1 MELAFVIY
9 LVDNL
14 CSMKGLF
21 WDLGNCV
28 WLAVILSVVA
38 LVCFGLNSAFNEEGS
53 WDSEEKAEKKKISY
67 DRYNNLIA
75 KYFPRIFFWTLPV
88 FILGSVLNTAI
99 PSKDTAY
106 KMLAAYGVQETVVAA
121 QQSEYVQKMTGK
133 SLQLLEKTVDKYLEE
148 SDNTDQ
154 ETKEISSKKQ
164 SKENK

>member
-9 LVDNL
+9 LIDNL
-14 CSMKGLF
+14 CSMKGSF
-21 WDLGNCV
+21 WDLGTAIQFLFVPAMITGFCWFV
-28 WLAVILSVVA
+28 YAMEGGGDKDGQSYAVASTA
-38 LVCFGLNSAFNEEGS
+38 T
-53 WDSEEKAEKKKISY
+53 
-67 DRYNNLIA
+67 
-75 KYFPRIFFWTLPV
+75 KYLKLWFFWTTPV
-88 FILGSVLNTAI
+88 FILGSVLNTVI

-148 SDNTDQ
+148 SDNTSQ
-154 ETKEISSKKQ
+154 ETKETSSKKQ